1 MHLPKFEYLKPYTVD
16 EACSLLSE
24 HKGEANV
31 IAGST
36 ALLTYIKQRLLTPKY
51 VIGLKGIPGL
61 DYIYYDG
68 EGSLKIGA
76 LTTLHT
82 LNTSPLVRERYHI
95 LSQAAAEVGVP
106 PLRYMGTLGGNLCL
120 DTRCLY
126 YNQSNSWRRVRPL
139 CFKGGGELCHVVRG
153 GERCYAV
160 YQGDL
165 APALIGLGAK
175 VRLVR
180 TDGERIIPLNEFFTG
195 KGESPNI
202 LEPDEIL
209 TEVQI
214 PPPPEQSSGA
224 YQKLRIR
231 GAMDFPLAGV
241 AVVLDMN
248 GKGICRE
255 VKIILNAVSS
265 APFEVREAEEM
276 LRGQRIEDT
285 VIVEV
290 AEETFKRA
298 RPVANLSIDPDY
310 RRKMVKVLLKRA
322 VKQALS
328 ANNG

>member
-1 MHLPKFEYLKPYTVD
+1 MRLPKFDYLKPRTVD

-36 ALLTYIKQRLLTPKY
+36 ALLTYIKHRLLTPKY

-61 DYIYYDG
+61 DYINYDG
-68 EGSLKIGA
+68 KGGLKIGA
-76 LTTLHT
+76 LTTLHA
-82 LNTSPLVRERYHI
+82 LNTSPLIRERYHI
-95 LSQAAAEVGVP
+95 LSQAAAQVGVP

-126 YNQSNSWRRVRPL
+126 YNQSYSWRRVRPL
-139 CFKGGGELCHVVRG
+139 CFKAGGELCHVVRG

-180 TDGERIIPLNEFFTG
+180 TSGERIIPLNEFFTG
-195 KGESPNI
+195 RGESPNI

-214 PPPPEQSSGA
+214 PPPPEQSCGA
-224 YQKLRIR
+224 YHKLRIR
-231 GAMDFPLAGV
+231 RAMDFPLAGV
-241 AVVLDMN
+241 AVVLAMD
-248 GKGICRE
+248 GKICRE
-255 VKIILNAVSS
+255 AKIILNAVSS

-276 LRGQRIEDT
+276 LRGKRIGDG
-285 VIVEV
+285 VIEEV
-290 AEETFKRA
+290 AEEIFKRA
-298 RPVANLSIDPDY
+298 RPVANLSIDADY
-310 RRKMVKVLLKRA
+310 RRKMVRVLFKRA

-328 ANNG
+328 AKS